1 MRSLILLLGLL
12 LCTAYSWA
20 LEVNEG
26 QFWFR
31 GQPVTL
37 LGDSFQGA
45 LGNSALDY
53 EAWLDDAQ
61 KEGLNCIAFWGL

>member
-12 LCTAYSWA
+12 FCASFCWS
-20 LEVNEG
+20 LEVKDG

-45 LGNSALDY
+45 LGNSARDY
-53 EAWLDDAQ
+53 EAWLDDVQ
-61 KEGLNCIAFWGL
+61 K